1 MQKQTGKNVVDTT
14 FKLLVLR
21 KGWRFQNLNF
31 KSLKNS
37 SLKKAPNHTDITE
50 FQNFLLQLKN

>member
-37 SLKKAPNHTDITE
+37 SLKKAPTHTDITE